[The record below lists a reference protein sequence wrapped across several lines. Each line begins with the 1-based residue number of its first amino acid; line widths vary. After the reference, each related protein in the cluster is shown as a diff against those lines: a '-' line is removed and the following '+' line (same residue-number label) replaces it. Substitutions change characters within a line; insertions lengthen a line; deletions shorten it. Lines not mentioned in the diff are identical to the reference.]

1 MGTLGTALSSVFMV
15 VMQAWT
21 DGSRKEERVDL
32 LEMDSLGL
40 YH

>member
-1 MGTLGTALSSVFMV
+1 MGKLGTASCSIFVD

-32 LEMDSLGL
+32 LEIDSLGL
-40 YH
+40 YR